1 MRLALVGVVGG
12 ALLVG
17 ACGGAQPNEA
27 PRAVAASGA
36 SRVPLAGCAR
46 RHPGVGAVRADG
58 LRQSGTVAL
67 ARAGAMD
74 LAYVADE
81 DAAMIRTIDVG
92 AGTERART
100 PLAGTPSQLMVL
112 ADGRVAVALRDKNQV
127 QLLEPA
133 ADAATQLAELC
144 RVDVP
149 DEPVAMAATPD
160 DASLL
165 VSSAWARRLTVLD
178 AGSLATRRSIEVPR
192 EPRAVVVADDGK
204 RAFVAHVVG
213 ARMSVV
219 DLDPGGASADRRE
232 PRNID
237 LRARKVIGD
246 SREDKMREGCQGFA
260 LAKSISGK
268 DAAEGERPPVRTTS
282 PAPAA
287 PKPAAAHAA
296 APTGR
301 IFAPMVTVEPGDAT
315 VRSSGYGNP
324 VDVVPAEAPI
334 VSVVDAGAE
343 RTLTR
348 AVLSDGARHT
358 DECLLPRAAAFHGGS
373 GTLLVTCLG
382 NDVLVELDA
391 RGADPSRLERR
402 RWKTPAG
409 PTGVAVDA
417 ARDRAVVWS
426 QFDRALT
433 VIELAPALVT
443 DTPTRVSFA
452 RDKDSNVPPLVAWGR
467 ELFHRTDDRRISGDG
482 RACASCHPDGREDAL
497 TWSTPEGPRQTI
509 MLAGRTRDSA
519 PFSWL
524 GAHADLKTHIRT
536 TFRRLGGGGLPD
548 AAASLDETDA
558 LVAYLE
564 AMPAPSPAGIEGQAS
579 DRARLARRGHELFF
593 AEAQGCASC
602 HLSGTGT
609 DASAHDVGSRAPSA
623 DARAAFDTP
632 SLRFVS
638 GTAPYFHDGRYATL
652 DALLGSSDGKMG
664 HTLHLSRED
673 VVALR
678 TYLETL

>member
-12 ALLVG
+12 ALIVG
-17 ACGGAQPNEA
+17 GCGGARPDPVERAA
-27 PRAVAASGA
+27 PVAAA
-36 SRVPLAGCAR
+36 AKAPVAPCAR
-46 RHPGVGAVRADG
+46 RHPGVGATRAG
-58 LRQSGTVAL
+58 ALRQSGTVAL
-67 ARAGAMD
+67 ARAGSAGI
-74 LAYVADE
+74 AYVADE
-81 DAAMIRTIDVG
+81 DAALVRTIDVD
-92 AGTERART
+92 AGVERART

-112 ADGRVAVALRDKNQV
+112 ADGRLAVALRDKNQV
-127 QLLEPA
+127 QVLEPVADVA
-133 ADAATQLAELC
+133 APLADLC

-149 DEPVAMAATPD
+149 DEPVALAATPD
-160 DASLL
+160 DTRLL

-178 AGSLATRRSIEVPR
+178 ATSLAARRSIELPR
-192 EPRAVVVADDGK
+192 EPRAVVADDDGK

-213 ARMSVV
+213 GKMSVV
-219 DLDPGGASADRRE
+219 DLDVDPTDAGAKRD

-237 LRARKVIGD
+237 LRARKVVGD

-260 LAKSISGK
+260 LAKSVSGK
-268 DAAEGERPPVRTTS
+268 EAADGERPPVAGTA

-287 PKPAAAHAA
+287 PRA
-296 APTGR
+296 APQASTPSGR
-301 IFAPMVTVEPGDAT
+301 VFAPMVTVEPGDST

-324 VDVVPAEAPI
+324 VDVVPTEAPI
-334 VSVVDAGAE
+334 VSVVDAAAE

-348 AVLSDGARHT
+348 AVLSDGARHS

-382 NDVLVELDA
+382 NDALVELDA

-402 RWKTPAG
+402 RWKVSAG
-409 PTGVAVDA
+409 PTGVAIDPV
-417 ARDRAVVWS
+417 RDRAVVWS

-433 VIELAPALVT
+433 VIDLAPARVT

-452 RDKDSNVPPLVAWGR
+452 RDKDSNVAPLAAWGR

-497 TWSTPEGPRQTI
+497 TWSTPDGPRQTI

-536 TFRRLGGGGLPD
+536 TFRRLGGNGLPD
-548 AAASLDETDA
+548 AEATLDETDA

-564 AMPAPSPAGIEGQAS
+564 SMPAPNPARIEGQAS
-579 DRARLARRGHELFF
+579 DRARLARRGQELFF
-593 AEAQGCASC
+593 ADAQACASC

-609 DASAHDVGSRAPSA
+609 DGSVHDVGSRAPSA
-623 DARAAFDTP
+623 DARATFDTP
-632 SLRFVS
+632 SLRFLS

-652 DALLGSSDGKMG
+652 DALLASGDGKMG